1 MRPARRPLF
10 VPRVGLGLPNRSTT
24 LVVKPGH
31 EFRVAH
37 PSPGVATS
45 STRWPSQRPPRS
57 TKGRNAAFCAH
68 TGSSQHHQMF
78 RDVHRSKLR
87 KRPQVFGLSLTSMSQ
102 RHFIIYDLEAT
113 CWRSRAPK
121 RVEVIEIGAV
131 KVNES
136 LDIVDEFA
144 FCQTHLAPAD
154 FKILHATDQH
164 HPIRRRPRPVF

>member
-1 MRPARRPLF
+1 MVHMKRIGFRPTASRLGQFTMQMQHLLRTSALVKVVHILSDDLNVHAFLPGGQLF

-37 PSPGVATS
+37 PSLRRRHIFNPVAFPEAS
-45 STRWPSQRPPRS
+45 RS

-121 RVEVIEIGAV
+121 R
-131 KVNES
+131 
-136 LDIVDEFA
+136 L
-144 FCQTHLAPAD
+144 
-154 FKILHATDQH
+154 
-164 HPIRRRPRPVF
+164 R